1 MTEKQKKHLTHGKI
15 AFRSVGIRI
24 ENNSEKMEWIEIKTK
39 NQAEVKFYKKVE
51 TVLKSHKSPYEKKIA
66 LFNCIKDVEVGELTP
81 IEKERINFLL
91 QSKLHAELAKKSMK
105 EYEKL
110 TVEDYSRAK

>member
-1 MTEKQKKHLTHGKI
+1 MTRIKKCPNCGKSP
-15 AFRSVGIRI
+15 SVWEETDKYPIFK
-24 ENNSEKMEWIEIKTK
+24 KM
-39 NQAEVKFYKKVE
+39 E

-66 LFNCIKDVEVGELTP
+66 LYNCLKNIEVGELQP
-81 IEKERINFLL
+81 IEKERVNFLL
-91 QSKLHAELAKKSMK
+91 QSKLHAELAKQNMK